1 MLRTPLYIDQVI
13 SLSAARCGGRL
24 TRSLSAGAHTPTH
37 PHWRRPSVSRRSCH
51 AHVRRLLHP
60 KRPRFSLRAPAPEVL
75 TNPVFCTSSEMGRF
89 PLRGS
94 KSSRS
99 SAGDGDSARSASE
112 SPAAAPAA
120 AARDLGEASNAAAGE
135 ISGADSERS
144 TKRGGVI
151 GAVRNVGSAVY
162 KAPSSITN
170 AKSRALAKVEPRLPC
185 HLPKSYS
192 PRAQPYGRCSI

>member
-1 MLRTPLYIDQVI
+1 MVVAAHALYIDQVI
-13 SLSAARCGGRL
+13 
-24 TRSLSAGAHTPTH
+24 T
-37 PHWRRPSVSRRSCH
+37 VSR
-51 AHVRRLLHP
+51 ALRRTTHT
-60 KRPRFSLRAPAPEVL
+60 FSLRGRTHSNTPPLEASVGFTAQLPRAISPPFAPKVQSARTAPEVL

-94 KSSRS
+94 RSSRS

-192 PRAQPYGRCSI
+192 PRAQPCGRCSI